1 MKFLLSIFVFLVLTS
16 SLSYSS
22 IYGVEDNATI
32 EGNIEPLLYSEEIYI
47 VRVTPSNESRDIQFS
62 VYSRIGQIS
71 SQEQNVPRGTNYVN
85 FYLKFFP
92 PLYKIDEKYTLEVTG
107 SGVIARSTITIR
119 EDPSVADAQKI
130 KEQQIAEEK
139 ARQEEMA
146 RLAQQKAEEERQAR
160 IAQQKAQEEENARL
174 AEEIARERE
183 RQLEQTRQEQEQ
195 ARMAKQKAQE
205 EENARLAEE
214 IARERER
221 QLEQARQNS
230 QNQNQPT
237 TKCGVGTVLE
247 NGICIPFV
255 GNNIPQSTED
265 SETPSWI
272 YLLPIVFIIILVTII
287 QKSRKNKTYSS
298 GKQQTRKNKGYDKK
312 TVNETRQYNEYN
324 FNKTSF
330 NEKNKS
336 KDNDYLKNKIKKY
349 EDTVNEKN
357 ILLSKLNQELN
368 SNYKIILE
376 SKSETIK
383 QTKKQIDIKVKINEN
398 IKNNNFEYELK
409 ENSEVSLMKNLQE
422 CEFESNG
429 IRNKITNI
437 ENDLLKLNSTK
448 NNLLSSVNN
457 SDNSQQTSKSKK
469 FLTTKKKLLEKV
481 SILENEINIIE
492 LQIVEKNIE
501 IKNQEKEIQNNL
513 LEIQKIISDT
523 ILLELSAIESSKHPS
538 TQQSTEDVFSE
549 SDIQD
554 PMFPNSY
561 PSEPKIPEPKI
572 PEPKIPEPKI
582 PEPEMPK
589 SDIQD
594 PMFPNSYP
602 SEPEIPEPEIA
613 EIYEDISDIGEK
625 KNIQNKKIIKN
636 KSSEN
641 PSYFETINELSE
653 SDYSDTT
660 FDYIEGLGSDEEFD
674 EDHPDYK
681 PPGKFDIRDFEKSN
695 YSISTPTLPRQ
706 NLSNKKSKESKTVT
720 KKTVTKKV
728 DSETVNENKLT
739 EVKRNEFVVLKQNK
753 PGEFYLYKNNEL
765 LWKNKFSKVI
775 TDLITMNSNGD
786 CIIVTEKSKI
796 YTINFIKLN
805 GDIIKKDDLSRR
817 PAIIETQNDIIV
829 VKDLGNKLTSYQI
842 TTNSFKQKWQDIT
855 SSSEKFEVTE
865 NEIIIKSRNETRKC
879 SLYSDFSP
887 M

>member
-1 MKFLLSIFVFLVLTS
+1 MKFLLSIFIFLILTS

-146 RLAQQKAEEERQAR
+146 RLAQQKAEEERQAQ

-247 NGICIPFV
+247 NGVCIPFV

-561 PSEPKIPEPKI
+561 PSEP
-572 PEPKIPEPKI
+572 
-582 PEPEMPK
+582 
-589 SDIQD
+589 
-594 PMFPNSYP
+594 
-602 SEPEIPEPEIA
+602 EIPEPEIT

-641 PSYFETINELSE
+641 PSYFDTINELSV

-739 EVKRNEFVVLKQNK
+739 EVQRNEFVVLKQNK